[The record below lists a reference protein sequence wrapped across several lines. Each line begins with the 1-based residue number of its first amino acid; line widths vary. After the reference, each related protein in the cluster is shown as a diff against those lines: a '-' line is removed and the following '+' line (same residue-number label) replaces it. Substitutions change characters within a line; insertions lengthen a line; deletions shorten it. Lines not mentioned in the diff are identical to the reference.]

1 MRRLIASLLAVT
13 FFFAVASCGKP
24 SEPEDTGTTSTETA
38 TLTTETSDTTG
49 TTTDKEYGPERVTEE
64 PDYGDGQIADICEL
78 MKSVT
83 GKKIVRGMALVED
96 HFEQSFEEEF
106 KMDYDAWVTTYEE
119 DPKGEDQFTYSY
131 TMKVTSGDLSFNRFR
146 FTTNQAIGNVYIVE
160 FVCSINTKD
169 SSPEYFDYSIEE
181 LQEYYVKL
189 EKELNEIFGTP
200 VNSSPSEAGK
210 PWKSAYSEFK
220 VGNDLIYRIDYESFI
235 NVYEVVISCQN
246 RAERKHFLL
255 GYEAEQNT
263 PETTSE
269 LYYKD
274 STNEDIIYDEK
285 TGLSYIKNQLLI
297 SCSVGTPN
305 DKEKIQKICDEIG
318 AEIVG
323 YIEIVSDF
331 QIEFKRD
338 MTYDEL
344 MKIAKELTEKYYFI
358 ERVDLNYAVRYN
370 SEDDF
375 LD

>member
-1 MRRLIASLLAVT
+1 MRRLIASLLAFT
-13 FFFAVASCGKP
+13 FIFAIASCGNRT
-24 SEPEDTGTTSTETA
+24 EPEDTGAISTETA
-38 TLTTETSDTTG
+38 TETTTVTTETSDTTE
-49 TTTDKEYGPERVTEE
+49 TTDEWEYGPERVTEA

-83 GKKIVRGMALVED
+83 GKRIALGMALVED
-96 HFEQSFEEEF
+96 YFEQSFEEEF
-106 KMDYDAWVTTYEE
+106 KLKYDSSNANLTDDMKHDGQFFYE
-119 DPKGEDQFTYSY
+119 Y
-131 TMKVTSGDLSFNRFR
+131 TMKVRSGDLSFNKFM
-146 FTTNQAIGNVYIVE
+146 FITNQEIGNVYMVE
-160 FVCSINTKD
+160 FKCSA
-169 SSPEYFDYSIEE
+169 SEFDYSVEE
-181 LQEYYVKL
+181 LLDYYLKI
-189 EKELNEIFGTP
+189 ENELTSFFGAP
-200 VNSSPSEAGK
+200 AD
-210 PWKSAYSEFK
+210 SANADGNAPYFYKYSEFK
-220 VGNDLIYRIDYESFI
+220 ASDDLTFLVEIEYEHDRTEIRIL
-235 NVYEVVISCQN
+235 CTN
-246 RAERKHFLL
+246 RAEKKHFIL

-274 STNEDIIYDEK
+274 STNEDIVYDEK

>member
-274 STNEDIIYDEK
+274 STNEDIVYDEK

>member
-131 TMKVTSGDLSFNRFR
+131 TMKVTSGDLSFNKFR

-169 SSPEYFDYSIEE
+169 SSPAYFDYSIEE

-189 EKELNEIFGTP
+189 EKELTEIFGTP

-274 STNEDIIYDEK
+274 STNEDIVYDEK

-331 QIEFKRD
+331 QIEFERD

>member
-1 MRRLIASLLAVT
+1 MKRILASLLSLT
-13 FFFAVASCGKP
+13 FIIAGASCDNR
-24 SEPEDTGTTSTETA
+24 SETEDTGAISTETA
-38 TLTTETSDTTG
+38 TETTTVTTETSG
-49 TTTDKEYGPERVTEE
+49 TTETTDEWEYGPERVTEA

-83 GKKIVRGMALVED
+83 GKRIAFGMALVED
-96 HFEQSFEEEF
+96 YFKQTFEEEF
-106 KMDYDAWVTTYEE
+106 KLKYDSSNANLTDDMKHDGQFSYE
-119 DPKGEDQFTYSY
+119 Y
-131 TMKVTSGDLSFNRFR
+131 TMKVRSGDLSFNKFM
-146 FTTNQAIGNVYIVE
+146 FITNQEIGNVYMVE
-160 FVCSINTKD
+160 FKCSA
-169 SSPEYFDYSIEE
+169 SEFDYSVEE
-181 LQEYYVKL
+181 LLDYYLKI
-189 EKELNEIFGTP
+189 ENELTSFFGAP
-200 VNSSPSEAGK
+200 AD
-210 PWKSAYSEFK
+210 SANADGNAPYFYKYSEFK
-220 VGNDLIYRIDYESFI
+220 ASDDLTFLVEIEYEHDRTEIRIL
-235 NVYEVVISCQN
+235 CTN
-246 RAERKHFLL
+246 RAEKKHFIL

-274 STNEDIIYDEK
+274 STNEDIVYDEK

>member
-1 MRRLIASLLAVT
+1 MKRILASLLSLT
-13 FFFAVASCGKP
+13 FIIAGASCDNR
-24 SEPEDTGTTSTETA
+24 SETEDTGAISTETA
-38 TLTTETSDTTG
+38 TETTTVTTETSDTTE
-49 TTTDKEYGPERVTEE
+49 TTDEWEYGPERVTEA

-83 GKKIVRGMALVED
+83 GKRIAFGMALVED
-96 HFEQSFEEEF
+96 YFEQSFEEEF
-106 KMDYDAWVTTYEE
+106 KLKYDSSNANLTDDMKHDGQFFYE
-119 DPKGEDQFTYSY
+119 Y
-131 TMKVTSGDLSFNRFR
+131 TMKVRSGDLSFNKFM
-146 FTTNQAIGNVYIVE
+146 FITNQEIGNVYMVE
-160 FVCSINTKD
+160 FKCSA
-169 SSPEYFDYSIEE
+169 SEFDYSVEE
-181 LQEYYVKL
+181 LLDYYLKI
-189 EKELNEIFGTP
+189 ENELTSFFGAP
-200 VNSSPSEAGK
+200 AD
-210 PWKSAYSEFK
+210 SANADGNAPYFYKYSEFK
-220 VGNDLIYRIDYESFI
+220 ASDDLTFLVEIEYEHDRTEIRIL
-235 NVYEVVISCQN
+235 CTN
-246 RAERKHFLL
+246 RAEKKHFIL

-274 STNEDIIYDEK
+274 STNEDIVYDEK